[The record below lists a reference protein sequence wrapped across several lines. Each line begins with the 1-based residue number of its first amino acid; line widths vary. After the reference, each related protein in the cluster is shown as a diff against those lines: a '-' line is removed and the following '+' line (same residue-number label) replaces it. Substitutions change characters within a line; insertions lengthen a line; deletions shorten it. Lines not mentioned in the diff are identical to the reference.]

1 MERTESILWMQHE
14 DASKNGYLVVNN
26 KFVPIPDV
34 DDYREINKKLLKVFS
49 VSIFDRNVVK
59 KYVERNKNQ
68 YFQVGSGLFKGVS
81 YRSRF
86 NENDIKGNAQP
97 FMFWISSLHLSSF
110 AEYAKTSAEVLGKSL
125 DANELCFV
133 EKYIKRIRTRRFSCC
148 GIAVLIIVLV
158 LLIL

>member
-59 KYVERNKNQ
+59 KYVE
-68 YFQVGSGLFKGVS
+68 G
-81 YRSRF
+81 
-86 NENDIKGNAQP
+86 
-97 FMFWISSLHLSSF
+97 
-110 AEYAKTSAEVLGKSL
+110 TS
-125 DANELCFV
+125 N
-133 EKYIKRIRTRRFSCC
+133 YT
-148 GIAVLIIVLV
+148 
-158 LLIL
+158 